1 MEPNNP
7 PEILL
12 KNAWNNSNTFD
23 PTDLNNMTTNYAN
36 FGVAN
41 NAIENASKASWLEEL
56 LKPVGGFSGFKDLAG
71 GIGSLGN
78 MWMGSQALDLAKRN
92 SDAQIGAMRANL
104 HNTAQAFNST
114 LSDKARYVAS
124 MYGSPDSNS
133 QAYKTAYNNYYNQYK
148 ASESV

>member
-1 MEPNNP
+1 MTE
-7 PEILL
+7 L
-12 KNAWNNSNTFD
+12 KSSWDNSNTFD
-23 PTDLNNMTTNYAN
+23 PAEATSLATTNPAYTISLGDAS
-36 FGVAN
+36 
-41 NAIENASKASWLEEL
+41 NAPWLQKL
-56 LKPVGGFSGFKDLAG
+56 LEPVGGFSGFKDLAG

-92 SDAQIGAMRANL
+92 SDAQIGTMRTNL

-114 LSDKARYVAS
+114 LGDKSRYIAS

-148 ASESV
+148 ASETV